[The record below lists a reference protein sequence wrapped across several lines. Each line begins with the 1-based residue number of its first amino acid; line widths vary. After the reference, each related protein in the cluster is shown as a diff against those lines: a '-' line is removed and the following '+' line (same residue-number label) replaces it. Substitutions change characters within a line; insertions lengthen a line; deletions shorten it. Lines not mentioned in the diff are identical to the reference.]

1 MKILKSEEK
10 ILKAIGKKQPVIF
23 RGTPVG
29 LTAYFAVLTKTL
41 VIAPKKIK
49 QSYLPH
55 DPATPFLN
63 TYPRKM
69 KT

>member
-1 MKILKSEEK
+1 MKSEKK
-10 ILKAIGKKQPVIF
+10 ILKAIGKKQPVTF

-29 LTAYFAVLTKTL
+29 LTAYFAILTKTL
-41 VIAPKKIK
+41 VIGPEKVK
-49 QSYLPH
+49 QNYLPH
-55 DPATPFLN
+55 DSATLFLN